1 MDFNEKKALVAY
13 FSTKGVTKS
22 VAEKVAFATNGK
34 LFEIQAKEPYTD
46 EDIDWRIPDSRCN
59 TEHKDPSIRPELL
72 KKAHCP
78 GKYDVYFIGYPIW
91 YGVYPAIVQSFLDTL
106 KLEGKT
112 VVFFC
117 SSGGGKAGKS
127 IAYAKEH
134 TKNADK
140 AVWLDDKLLTDASQE
155 EVNAWAEAL

>member
-13 FSTKGVTKS
+13 FSTKGVTKEA
-22 VAEKVAFATNGK
+22 AEKVAAATNGK

-46 EDIDWRIPDSRCN
+46 EDIDWRNPESRCN
-59 TEHKDPSIRPELL
+59 REHKDQTIRPELL

-78 GKYDVYFIGYPIW
+78 GKYDVYFVGFPIW
-91 YGVYPAIVQSFLDTL
+91 YGVYPSIVQTFLDSL

-112 VVFFC
+112 VVFF
-117 SSGGGKAGKS
+117 STSGGSKAGKA
-127 IAYAKEH
+127 IEYAKSF

-140 AVWLDDKLLTDASQE
+140 VCWLDDKLINGLTQE
-155 EVNAWAEAL
+155 EVNAWAAAL